1 MARGMK
7 YLDGF
12 ESYISVT
19 QDPINDCLAFAQLA
33 GDRYKLWFSG
43 LSKEE
48 VCPRVQNLDVNIVYF
63 VENTEF
69 TTEKLWEYLREQIL
83 QNERVCIMFDDPS
96 PLLITHTFENL
107 SMNLKNLADL
117 VSEHD
122 SLLLVCIDKHK
133 LHRRQ
138 VAFLKTFLQ
147 QIKLH
152 QTAFFPPDSKCVC
165 PICGAIID
173 CYATKCDGCGVE
185 IMEDADS
192 ITMKDSGENLTII
205 RSQLKLYE
213 SE

>member
-1 MARGMK
+1 MAPGMK

-12 ESYISVT
+12 ESYISIT

-33 GDRYKLWFSG
+33 GNRYKLWLSG
-43 LSKEE
+43 LAKEE
-48 VCPRVQNLDVNIVYF
+48 VCPRVQNSAINIIYF
-63 VENTEF
+63 VENTEY
-69 TTEKLWEYLREQIL
+69 TTEKLWDYLRELIL

-96 PLLITHTFENL
+96 PLLITHSFEKL

-122 SLLLVCIDKHK
+122 ALLLVCIDKHK

-138 VAFLKTFLQ
+138 IAFLKTFLQ

-152 QTAFFPPDSKCVC
+152 QTAFFPPESKCIC

-173 CYATKCDGCGVE
+173 CYATKCNGCGVT
-185 IMEDADS
+185 IIEDADA
-192 ITMKDSGENLTII
+192 ITTRESGENLTIV

-213 SE
+213 E